1 MSFDYT
7 YITHL
12 MFQIMYQYYLL
23 EFSNAYKTLYIHS
36 GTIYVRVGTEK
47 NIPYINFMREKSLDC
62 FVSAKFGPLMIFRKR
77 WFVNFRHPLEGR

>member
-23 EFSNAYKTLYIHS
+23 GFSNAYKTLYIHS

-47 NIPYINFMREKSLDC
+47 NIPHINFMREKSLDC
-62 FVSAKFGPLMIFRKR
+62 FVSEEFGQLLIFPKLML
-77 WFVNFRHPLEGR
+77 V